1 MTNHHY
7 QSIARVCIPV
17 LIPLAMAAAAAGQS
31 VTISTEN
38 TTMPPA
44 VVEVASTPQQDTQK
58 RRSASPFDG
67 YDFEHVVDTLQSS
80 VNPLANEMN
89 ASFVVFV
96 EEVDRAVDLM
106 EAGQTREAVEASV
119 VAIDGV
125 LDVRDSVL
133 DPMWDAQ
140 GELTAQIADV
150 RSRLAKAIARSED
163 KPKSSEAG
171 FSPATERL
179 LDGVAARIADTDDPI
194 RKKRLVA
201 HYRTI
206 RSLARVKHAAERM
219 SPDQRRLWMN
229 ILTVLEQ
236 AALAHQQVLMGS
248 EILFAQFE
256 ATAGQ
261 LREYLGLM
269 QTIDGVNDLLGAV
282 NGVGDG
288 AEGMASFVDGM
299 RGLQEQLSGFN
310 GIVEEALNESMF
322 ELEANVDAIQ
332 PVEGDDL
339 QGVVSTSIDDELANR
354 MKRIDQ

>member
-1 MTNHHY
+1 
-7 QSIARVCIPV
+7 
-17 LIPLAMAAAAAGQS
+17 MAAVATGQT
-31 VTISTEN
+31 VTIQTEPV
-38 TTMPPA
+38 TSPPP
-44 VVEVASTPQQDTQK
+44 VVEAVAQTQQKKMRPAPT
-58 RRSASPFDG
+58 SPFDG

-96 EEVDRAVDLM
+96 EEVDRAVGLM
-106 EAGQTREAVEASV
+106 ESGQTREAVEASV

-133 DPMWDAQ
+133 DPMWEAQ

-150 RSRLAKAIARSED
+150 RSRLARAVARSGD
-163 KPKSSEAG
+163 KPRSSEAG

-179 LDGVAARIADTDDPI
+179 LDGVASRVSETSDPI

-261 LREYLGLM
+261 LGEYLGLM

-288 AEGMASFVDGM
+288 TEGMASFVDGM

-322 ELEANVDAIQ
+322 QLEANVDAIQ
-332 PVEGDDL
+332 PAESDDL
-339 QGVVSTSIDDELANR
+339 QGVVSTNIDDELANR
-354 MKRIDQ
+354 MKRVDQ